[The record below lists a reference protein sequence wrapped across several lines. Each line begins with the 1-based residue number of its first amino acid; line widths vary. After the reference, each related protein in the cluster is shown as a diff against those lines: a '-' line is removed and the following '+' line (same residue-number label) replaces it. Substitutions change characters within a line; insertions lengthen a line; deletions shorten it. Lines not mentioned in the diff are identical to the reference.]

1 MWASADLICGPQSSA
16 AVRVFGCRSLRR
28 FFRYCPYH
36 LTRCDVTTARP
47 GDDVVINAA
56 CIGLIDMRASCCG
69 LMTCL
74 VRQCPNKLQCQSSI
88 CCLCRLG
95 SISLRDDLCSMEG
108 FCLGYRPTVKC
119 LHLVIG
125 IDLSCESQ
133 VSRVQSTGRHFRY
146 QVVLVSRNSIG
157 DTSAG
162 T

>member
-1 MWASADLICGPQSSA
+1 MGRKVAPRSGF
-16 AVRVFGCRSLRR
+16 FGCRSLRR

-56 CIGLIDMRASCCG
+56 CIGLIDMKASCCG
-69 LMTCL
+69 SMTCL

-133 VSRVQSTGRHFRY
+133 VSRVQSTGRHVRY
-146 QVVLVSRNSIG
+146 QVGLVSRNSIG
-157 DTSAG
+157 DTSA
-162 T
+162 TT